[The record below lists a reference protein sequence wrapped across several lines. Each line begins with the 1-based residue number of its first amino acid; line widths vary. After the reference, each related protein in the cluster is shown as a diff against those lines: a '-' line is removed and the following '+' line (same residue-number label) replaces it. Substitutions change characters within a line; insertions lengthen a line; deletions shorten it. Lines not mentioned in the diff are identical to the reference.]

1 MMKTKVL
8 LVEDE
13 QAIRDGLVDL
23 LIFKGYAPVAVGD
36 GAQGIQ
42 KIQEDTF
49 PIMIF
54 DVMLPEY
61 SGFELCACAR
71 KLQPQAGII
80 LLTAKSQ
87 EEDIVRGFEEGCD
100 DYITKPFSIKQF
112 LLRLG
117 ALERRVETPSLPNS
131 KGMTLCTKT
140 LNVFYGDRALQVSKR
155 DMDVLCFLYSH
166 HDRIVEREELL
177 KTVWGYK
184 IAKDVPTRC
193 VDMHITK
200 LRRKLKSLFSDW
212 ELIRTI
218 RGMGYRMELP
228 E

>member
-1 MMKTKVL
+1 MKTKIL

-13 QAIRDGLVDL
+13 AAIRDGLVDL
-23 LIFKGYAPVAVGD
+23 LVFKGYDPVAVAD
-36 GAQGIQ
+36 GRQGLQ
-42 KIQEDTF
+42 KIREEEF

-61 SGFELCACAR
+61 SGFELCAEAR
-71 KLQPQAGII
+71 KQQPHAGII

-87 EEDIVRGFEEGCD
+87 EEDIIRGFEEGCD

-112 LLRLG
+112 LLRLS
-117 ALERRVETPSLPNS
+117 ALERRVETPSHNTNI
-131 KGMTLCTKT
+131 TLCPKT
-140 LNVFYGDRALQVSKR
+140 LKVTYKDSTLQVSKR
-155 DMDVLCFLYSH
+155 DMEVLCFLYKN

-177 KTVWGYK
+177 KMVWGYK
-184 IAKDVPTRC
+184 IARDVPTRC

-200 LRRKLKSLFSDW
+200 LRRKLKGLLCEW
-212 ELIRTI
+212 ELIRTV

-228 E
+228 